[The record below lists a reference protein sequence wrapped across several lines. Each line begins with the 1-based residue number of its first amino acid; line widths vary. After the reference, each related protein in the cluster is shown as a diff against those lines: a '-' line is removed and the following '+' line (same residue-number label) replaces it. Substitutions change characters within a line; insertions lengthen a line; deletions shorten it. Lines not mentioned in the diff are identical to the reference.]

1 MAGSTILS
9 SFRKGVVVSLALGV
23 VVYVGYA
30 LFTGWEDTAGALAS
44 FRWSLLPVLLAM
56 SLANY
61 GIRFVR
67 WEMYLRMLD
76 IRIPLKTSASI
87 FLAGLAMTITPGKI
101 GEFLKSYLLRE
112 IHGVAMATS
121 APIVFAERV
130 GDLLA
135 LVLLASFGVAA
146 FGGAGALP
154 VLIVAGGGVLAGVVV
169 LQSRTLTDLV
179 LGLVEKVPVGNKIAP
194 KIREAVDSSRA
205 LLAWKPLVAGLALG
219 TVAWL
224 FECAEYGLA
233 FSGFDGPGVSY
244 SVALFGYSFSTV
256 AGIVS
261 PGGLGP
267 TDVGLIEIASRFTDG
282 LSHET
287 ATAAAFI
294 VRFCT
299 LWFAVILG
307 AIALLRFGT
316 ILDVDVEVARGAAP
330 KDPHDAD

>member
-9 SFRKGVVVSLALGV
+9 KFRQGVVISLALGV

-30 LFTGWEDTAGALAS
+30 LLTGWEETAGALAS

-76 IRIPLKTSASI
+76 IRIPLRTSASI
-87 FLAGLAMTITPGKI
+87 FLAGLAMTITPGKV

-112 IHGVAMATS
+112 THGVPMATS
-121 APIVFAERV
+121 APVVFAERV

-135 LVLLASFGVAA
+135 LVLLASFGVAS
-146 FGGAGALP
+146 FGGAGAAP
-154 VLIVAGGGVLAGVVV
+154 VLVLAGGGVLAGIIV
-169 LQSRTLTDLV
+169 LQSKGLTDLA
-179 LGLVEKVPVGNKIAP
+179 LGLAMKLPVGDRIVP
-194 KIREAVDSSRA
+194 KVREAVDASRA
-205 LLAWKPLVAGLALG
+205 LLAWKPLVAGLVLG
-219 TVAWL
+219 CAAWL

-233 FSGFDGPGVSY
+233 FSGFEGPAVEY
-244 SVALFGYSFSTV
+244 PVALFGYSFSTV
-256 AGIVS
+256 AGVVS

-267 TDVGLIEIASRFTDG
+267 TDVGLIEIAGRFTDG

-307 AIALLRFGT
+307 AIALLRFGAV
-316 ILDVDVEVARGAAP
+316 LDVDVDVARGSAAP
-330 KDPHDAD
+330 ERSSD

>member
-1 MAGSTILS
+1 MAGSTILGK
-9 SFRKGVVVSLALGV
+9 FRQGVVISLALGV

-30 LFTGWEDTAGALAS
+30 LYTGWEETAGALAS

-76 IRIPLKTSASI
+76 IRIPLKDSAAV
-87 FLAGLAMTITPGKI
+87 FLAGLAMTITPGKV

-112 IHGVAMATS
+112 SHDVPMATS

-135 LVLLASFGVAA
+135 LILLASFGVAA
-146 FGGAGALP
+146 FGGPGAMPIL
-154 VLIVAGGGVLAGVVV
+154 VLAGGAVLAGVVV
-169 LQSRTLTDLV
+169 LQSRTLTDLALRV
-179 LGLVEKVPVGNKIAP
+179 GEKLPVASQIVPKV
-194 KIREAVDSSRA
+194 REAVDASRA
-205 LLAWKPLVAGLALG
+205 LLSAKPLIAGLALA
-219 TVAWL
+219 TAAWL
-224 FECAEYGLA
+224 FECWEYGLA
-233 FSGFDGPGVSY
+233 FSGFAGPAVDY

-256 AGIVS
+256 AGVVS

-267 TDVGLIEIASRFTDG
+267 TDVGLIEIAGRFTDG

-299 LWFAVILG
+299 LWFAVIIG
-307 AIALLRFGT
+307 AIALLRFGRV
-316 ILDVDVEVARGAAP
+316 LDVDVETARGASP
-330 KDPHDAD
+330 DPDSAD

>member
-1 MAGSTILS
+1 MAGSTILGK
-9 SFRKGVVVSLALGV
+9 FRQGVVVSLALGV

-30 LFTGWEDTAGALAS
+30 LFTGWEETAGALAS

-67 WEMYLRMLD
+67 WEMYLRMLA
-76 IRIPLKTSASI
+76 IRIPLKTSAAI
-87 FLAGLAMTITPGKI
+87 FLAGLAMTITPGKV

-112 IHGVAMATS
+112 SHGVPMATS
-121 APIVFAERV
+121 APVVFAERV

-135 LVLLASFGVAA
+135 LVLLASFGVAS

-154 VLIVAGGGVLAGVVV
+154 ILVVAGGGVLAGIVV

-179 LGLVEKVPVGNKIAP
+179 LRIGERFPLGDKIVPKL
-194 KIREAVDSSRA
+194 REAVDASRA
-205 LLAWKPLVAGLALG
+205 LLSLKPLVAGLALA
-219 TVAWL
+219 VAAWL
-224 FECAEYGLA
+224 FECWEYALA
-233 FSGFDGPGVSY
+233 FSGFEGPVVEY

-256 AGIVS
+256 AGVVS

-267 TDVGLIEIASRFTDG
+267 TDVGLIEIASRFTEG
-282 LSHET
+282 LSTET

-307 AIALLRFGT
+307 AVALLRFGAV
-316 ILDVDVEVARGAAP
+316 LDVDVDAARGTSD
-330 KDPHDAD
+330 DPSGGE